1 MLFQDASSFV
11 VSGRGKEVEL
21 YIFNKGTS
29 NAGDVMITV
38 MADHEGT
45 NYGTNFT
52 ITPEE
57 ATAMKNFLINQGY

>member
-1 MLFQDASSFV
+1 MSDRISQDDRSFE

-21 YIFNKGTS
+21 YIFNKDS
-29 NAGDVMITV
+29 RRPRAVMITV
-38 MADHEGT
+38 MDDRE
-45 NYGTNFT
+45 GTNFT